1 MDPETH
7 KKVEKI
13 IETNLLR
20 TPAESIYQ
28 FDRAGSGVHV
38 NVVSMVYNKQT
49 MTFLIVNNGD
59 TKVEIIL
66 KGCQEPYIE
75 L

>member
-38 NVVSMVYNKQT
+38 NVVTMVYNK
-49 MTFLIVNNGD
+49 
-59 TKVEIIL
+59 
-66 KGCQEPYIE
+66 
-75 L
+75 